1 MDSINEILKS
11 KKGDGSINA
20 IIITLVLFLIFT
32 LVMEYLRLYTIA
44 NGVRGAVVG
53 SMNMLATQ
61 NADKVFGHFREG
73 SNSMNNDTEA
83 VQRMNSLPML
93 LGENLG
99 LVSEGG
105 SVYKKKLGNGAT
117 EYMLKDFHISHT
129 SQPLIFTAR
138 LRLVIPARLAGK
150 IVTHVEIP
158 VIVKSAYQEK
168 Y

>member
-1 MDSINEILKS
+1 VESIVEILKS

-32 LVMEYLRLYTIA
+32 LVMEYLRIYTIA
-44 NGVRGAVVG
+44 NGVRGAVV
-53 SMNMLATQ
+53 SSINTLTTH
-61 NADKVFGHFREG
+61 NADKAFGHFREG
-73 SNSMNNDTEA
+73 SNSMDNDMES

-93 LGENLG
+93 LRESLA
-99 LVSEGG
+99 LVSEDGY
-105 SVYKKKLGNGAT
+105 VYRKKLGNGAT
-117 EYMLKDFHISHT
+117 EYVLKDFYISYI
-129 SQPLIFTAR
+129 SQPLVFTAR
-138 LRLVIPARLAGK
+138 LKLVIPARMAGK

>member
-1 MDSINEILKS
+1 VESIVEILKS

-32 LVMEYLRLYTIA
+32 LAMEYLRIYTIA
-44 NGVRGAVVG
+44 NGVRGAAV
-53 SMNMLATQ
+53 SRINTLTTH
-61 NADKVFGHFREG
+61 NADKAFGHFREG

-93 LGENLG
+93 LGESLG

-105 SVYKKKLGNGAT
+105 SVYRKKLRNGAT
-117 EYMLKDFHISHT
+117 EYVLKDFHISYT
-129 SQPLIFTAR
+129 SQPLVFTAR
-138 LRLVIPARLAGK
+138 FKLVIPTRLAAK

-158 VIVKSAYQEK
+158 VMVKSAYQEK